1 MRRLRGLIIG
11 LAALVCMAAASDPG
25 ERLADPAQEARARDL
40 FREIRC
46 LVCQNESIDDS
57 QAELAHDLREIVR
70 GQVEQGRSDAQI
82 RAFLVERYGEF
93 VLLRPPFSAGNA
105 ILWLTPVLALL
116 AGGGLMIV
124 LLRRRAAP
132 AGEDPPLDSL
142 SPEEEARLQVLLKD
156 Q

>member
-25 ERLADPAQEARARDL
+25 ERLADPAQEGRARDL

-70 GQVEQGRSDAQI
+70 GQVAQGRSDAQI

>member
-1 MRRLRGLIIG
+1 M
-11 LAALVCMAAASDPG
+11 
-25 ERLADPAQEARARDL
+25 
-40 FREIRC
+40 
-46 LVCQNESIDDS
+46 
-57 QAELAHDLREIVR
+57 
-70 GQVEQGRSDAQI
+70 
-82 RAFLVERYGEF
+82 
-93 VLLRPPFSAGNA
+93 LLRPPFSASNA

-132 AGEDPPLDSL
+132 AGEDPLDSL